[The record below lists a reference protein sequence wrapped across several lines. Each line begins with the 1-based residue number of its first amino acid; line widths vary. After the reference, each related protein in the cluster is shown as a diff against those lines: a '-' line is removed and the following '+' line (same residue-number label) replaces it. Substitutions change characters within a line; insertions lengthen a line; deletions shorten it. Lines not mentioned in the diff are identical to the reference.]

1 MQMDNTSI
9 DQKRLAELAAEI
21 TRMAGHAGDGGGV
34 TVREILARHR
44 RNRGDLTAG
53 SRALDEMA
61 GRYLVAFFGNDRPA
75 ASVKPADAADWFG
88 ALQAGRIS
96 YARIGGNWAGPP
108 KLTTALKHLQRAK
121 TVYSEAVRD
130 GLLISNPFAGMGT
143 KSPTPPRDWRY
154 VTDAETAR
162 LLAACPTA
170 GWRTLIAL
178 CRWAAL
184 RVGEARGLRWGD
196 VDLAGTPPRIVVH
209 AEKTRRTRP
218 VRVAPVQPRLAVVLR
233 EAHAVSP
240 DSATR
245 HGGVVVPA
253 PLLEQGAGPSL
264 YTQLRDIVAT
274 AGLEPWSKPFH
285 TLRKNCATDWMD
297 RSREL
302 AVVADWLGHDPAVSR
317 SHYLASQSER
327 LLIEEAGTGAA
338 S

>member
-1 MQMDNTSI
+1 MQMSDTTI

-61 GRYLVAFFGNDRPA
+61 GRYLVAFFGHDRPA
-75 ASVKPADAADWFG
+75 ASVTPADAADWFG

-196 VDLAGTPPRIVVH
+196 VDLAETPPRIVVH

-297 RSREL
+297 RYREL